1 MILVF
6 SSYKALTVAFV
17 CSTTALV
24 VDLVVWISMCPF
36 RPLLIVNV
44 FITNT
49 QWILSILRR
58 PYHCRTI
65 QWSKTGRCSF
75 TKELHQNG
83 MANIHLYCQ
92 EGGKQRVKSETL
104 SERNIEG
111 EEKVEKLYY
120 LYISVLL
127 VCFLVL
133 FFQFPIS
140 VYLESANK
148 KSQDFFLGIFVP
160 FQFSLSLSHSIHA
173 CSLSDFFSRME
184 IALMQSPV

>member
-1 MILVF
+1 
-6 SSYKALTVAFV
+6 
-17 CSTTALV
+17 
-24 VDLVVWISMCPF
+24 
-36 RPLLIVNV
+36 
-44 FITNT
+44 
-49 QWILSILRR
+49 
-58 PYHCRTI
+58 
-65 QWSKTGRCSF
+65 
-75 TKELHQNG
+75 

-111 EEKVEKLYY
+111 EEKVQKLYY

-184 IALMQSPV
+184 IALMQSPVQLININWRIARFCCKSFNNCNTHSSSQPNAKRCFHSSFIGKSWNERILRLRFIYQQQF